1 MVSGTSIGN
10 HQHQYVYIIISNAI
24 LSIWLIC
31 IQYIKTIRYTYSY
44 LINMSKKDDISDFS
58 VSCLFQN
65 RLKHIYIYIH
75 PFLATNATGP
85 EPVFQVH
92 DLDSYVTPG
101 PGTYNAHTT
110 SFVYWRGAMNPPK
123 PVGMLW
129 LNSYNL
135 QHLYCKWLEVEIHS
149 AVAPQWATCS

>member
-65 RLKHIYIYIH
+65 RLKHIYIYIYI
-75 PFLATNATGP
+75 PFLPQMPLVPNLCFRFMTWTAMSHQGR
-85 EPVFQVH
+85 
-92 DLDSYVTPG
+92 G
-101 PGTYNAHTT
+101 HTT
-110 SFVYWRGAMNPPK
+110 PIPHPSSTDEVRWI
-123 PVGMLW
+123 
-129 LNSYNL
+129 L
-135 QHLYCKWLEVEIHS
+135 QNQWGCCGWIHITYS
-149 AVAPQWATCS
+149 TCTANDWKLKFILL

>member
-1 MVSGTSIGN
+1 
-10 HQHQYVYIIISNAI
+10 
-24 LSIWLIC
+24 
-31 IQYIKTIRYTYSY
+31 
-44 LINMSKKDDISDFS
+44 MSKKDDISDFS

-110 SFVYWRGAMNPPK
+110 SFVY
-123 PVGMLW
+123 
-129 LNSYNL
+129 
-135 QHLYCKWLEVEIHS
+135 
-149 AVAPQWATCS
+149 